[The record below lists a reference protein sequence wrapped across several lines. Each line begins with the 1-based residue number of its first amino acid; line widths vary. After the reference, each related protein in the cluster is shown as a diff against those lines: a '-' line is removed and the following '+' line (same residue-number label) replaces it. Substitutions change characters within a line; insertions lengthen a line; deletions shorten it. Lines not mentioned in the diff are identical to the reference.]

1 MQNNLEALKTLQS
14 ELEKSKLS
22 SANLNKAIIQE
33 IQNSLQTLSESLRAE
48 NEQRLNSIARDMTLR
63 AKEAISET
71 MNTIESETTQRQDQ
85 AYSKQIEALQSMKA
99 NYNSQVKKAL
109 GKNLAAQA
117 FIFLIG
123 LSAGIAIGLIFN
135 LASFIQIIKG

>member
-1 MQNNLEALKTLQS
+1 M
-14 ELEKSKLS
+14 
-22 SANLNKAIIQE
+22 
-33 IQNSLQTLSESLRAE
+33 QTLSESLRAE

-63 AKEAISET
+63 AKEAINET
-71 MNTIESETTQRQDQ
+71 MTAIESETTQRQDQ

-123 LSAGIAIGLIFN
+123 LSAGIAIGLMFN

>member
-1 MQNNLEALKTLQS
+1 MQNNLAALKTLQN
-14 ELEKSKLS
+14 ELERSKLD

-48 NEQRLNSIARDMTLR
+48 NEQRLNLIARDMTLR

-109 GKNLAAQA
+109 GKNLAAQV

>member
-1 MQNNLEALKTLQS
+1 MQNNLAALKTLQN
-14 ELEKSKLS
+14 ELERSKLD

-48 NEQRLNSIARDMTLR
+48 NEQRLNLIARDMTLR

-85 AYSKQIEALQSMKA
+85 A
-99 NYNSQVKKAL
+99 
-109 GKNLAAQA
+109 
-117 FIFLIG
+117 
-123 LSAGIAIGLIFN
+123 
-135 LASFIQIIKG
+135 